1 MIRNL
6 AILGLISGV
15 FSLPA
20 IAKDPGLELNLLKLR
35 CSRTEKSN
43 DQTYLSIIHFVK
55 AGQTTVKNTSKSA
68 GVVPSGP
75 YSIPAIEG
83 EVLSYAVLQGEQ
95 RFISG
100 YNLFAISYHDS
111 IISGMTGDPYT
122 RTDGSFT
129 LIPMTN
135 GIEGYWEF
143 SYTGV
148 SGQLINAEFFCNYS
162 DRNIEI

>member
-1 MIRNL
+1 MIRIL
-6 AILGLISGV
+6 AIFGLISGA
-15 FSLPA
+15 FSSPA
-20 IAKDPGLELNLLKLR
+20 IAKVPGLDLNLLKLR

-68 GVVPSGP
+68 GVAPSGP
-75 YSIPAIEG
+75 YSIPSIEG

-100 YNLFAISYHDS
+100 YNLFAISFHDN

-122 RTDGSFT
+122 RTDGCFT

-143 SYTGV
+143 SYTGL
-148 SGQLINAEFFCNYS
+148 SGQLINAEFFCTYGEQ
-162 DRNIEI
+162 NIEN